1 MIKKLPVSPET
12 LRAVAAVDHFRGAW
26 THGTPVPAERLER
39 LRDAARIQSVG
50 ASCRLA
56 GIHVTD
62 AEVAAILHREPVPVQ
77 EGPEVLG
84 YAEALDLSF
93 PSGPRITVAEIQ
105 ALHARALGVPGEPPP
120 PTAWRDVP
128 YHLEIFDEKG
138 RALGRVFQTLPPRL
152 LNEKMEELV
161 DWLEAEIQGDRNH
174 PILVTGTFVLYFI
187 AACPFPKGNGRM
199 AHLLVQHILRR
210 AGYDFVPY
218 ASVERILEEMRADY
232 FDALDA
238 AETRLWSGEADI
250 ERWLVFYLH
259 VLETH
264 CEMLQSKLDLERRA
278 LEFTPLQRKILET
291 VREHG
296 TVGAGLL
303 IEATGANRNTLKDNL
318 RRMVGR
324 GVLERLGE
332 RRGAR
337 YRLPTGETAV
347 SLAASIPGSDLSDV

>member
-1 MIKKLPVSPET
+1 MITNLPVSPET
-12 LRAVAAVDHFRGAW
+12 LRTVAAIDHFRGAW
-26 THGTPVPAERLER
+26 THGTPIPGERLAR

-62 AEVAAILHREPVPVQ
+62 AEVAAIVHGEAVPVQ
-77 EGPEVLG
+77 EGPEVVG
-84 YAEALDLSF
+84 YVDALEASF
-93 PSGPRITVAEIQ
+93 PSGPRITVPEIQ
-105 ALHARALGVPGEPPP
+105 ALHARAMGNPGEPPP
-120 PTAWRDVP
+120 PTPWREEP
-128 YHLEIFDEKG
+128 YHLEIFDERG
-138 RALGRVFQTLPPRL
+138 RALGRIFQTLPPRL
-152 LNEKMEELV
+152 LDEKMEELV
-161 DWLEAEIQGDRNH
+161 IWLEGEINGDRNH
-174 PILVTGTFVLYFI
+174 PILVTGTFMLYFI

-199 AHLLVQHILRR
+199 AHLLVQHVLLR
-210 AGYDFVPY
+210 AGYEFIPY
-218 ASVERILEEMRADY
+218 ASFERVLEDKRTDY
-232 FDALDA
+232 FNALDA
-238 AETRLWSGEADI
+238 AETMLWSGEADI
-250 ERWLVFYLH
+250 ESWLVFYLH
-259 VLETH
+259 VLQTH

-324 GVLERLGE
+324 GVLEKLGE

-337 YRLPTGETAV
+337 YRLPTGETVAP
-347 SLAASIPGSDLSDV
+347 LEPHPIGDLSDV